1 MTPLTPF
8 EKFQSLPE
16 AERFLRPGV
25 TMADLERIAQAHSD
39 TEYARLLQR
48 RKAELFDSF
57 GRSCILS

>member
-1 MTPLTPF
+1 VRKRYDTYLTPF

-25 TMADLERIAQAHSD
+25 TMADLERIACAHSD

-48 RKAELFDSF
+48 QKAQLFDSF
-57 GRSCILS
+57 A